1 MSSNVGFRQG
11 PLFEGRRKRMC
22 CVTWDVVTVA
32 KYLTKYEEWNRT
44 PGEMIFMSLLLL
56 ALPLLISSLFLYI
69 FICLMSWGVVWRC
82 CFHPS
87 LSEKLFP
94 HVVTRKN
101 IILRSLL
108 FLSVFMLFFLIPNI
122 FDVVIMPYLICF
134 DDITREFRYY
144 HLWDI
149 TCDTAS
155 NKIRLNEYGT
165 FVEFNLTAQPACI
178 ASGCSPLMKW

>member
-1 MSSNVGFRQG
+1 MRNETERQEKWF
-11 PLFEGRRKRMC
+11 LCRC
-22 CVTWDVVTVA
+22 CCCWCCL
-32 KYLTKYEEWNRT
+32 YW
-44 PGEMIFMSLLLL
+44 FLLYSF
-56 ALPLLISSLFLYI
+56 ISLFVSWVGGWCGVASSTRRWVKN
-69 FICLMSWGVVWRC
+69 FSLML
-82 CFHPS
+82 
-87 LSEKLFP
+87 LSE
-94 HVVTRKN
+94 KN

-108 FLSVFMLFFLIPNI
+108 FFVCVHAFFCFIPNI